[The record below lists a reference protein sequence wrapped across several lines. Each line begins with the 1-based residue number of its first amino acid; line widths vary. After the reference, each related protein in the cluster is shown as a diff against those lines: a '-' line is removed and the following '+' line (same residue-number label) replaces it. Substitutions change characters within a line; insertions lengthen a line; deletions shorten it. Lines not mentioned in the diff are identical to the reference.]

1 MQSERCWKTRTL
13 GLLVLTVALAAP
25 KAAFSQAADAAADA
39 KVAAARDYR
48 VAYGF
53 QKRKLYPQAA
63 VKWAAFIKAYPTDER
78 IANAHYH
85 LGVGQFQQKQLP
97 PAAATFRTILAKFPK
112 FEHRDGVQF
121 NLGLVQYNTA
131 IASKKP
137 ADYKAAAVIFAV
149 LPTQYAKSKYLADGL
164 YYQAECLYLS
174 GDKAAAV
181 PVYRKIVAGYKT
193 SPLLPD
199 VYYALGTAEQELEQF
214 DEASKTF
221 AEFLQKY
228 PALPQANE
236 CRLRLG
242 LVQLK
247 RKQYAAADPLLAQVA
262 ALKDFPFA
270 DFALL
275 QQAQS
280 KLEQEK
286 LADAAA
292 LYESLPQKFT
302 KSGYLS
308 AALLAGGKC
317 RYRSDQLAQ
326 AQTNFTAVVAAKSPE
341 AAEAAYWLGRTQ
353 IRLKKPA
360 DAVVTLDAA
369 LAAYPQSEFKP
380 QITFAR
386 IDAIYEQPA
395 RRKETVALYAGFA
408 QANALH
414 ELAPD
419 ALYRASLAALQLE
432 DYPAAKTHTDA
443 FLKNAT
449 FAKHRLTP
457 EVLFIGAE
465 SRLLAETPDYVQSD
479 AFYRRLITEHA
490 MHAQVPQAGVRVGF
504 CLYSTKKYDEAVV
517 HLTKL
522 APTLKQP
529 AQAAETRLLIG
540 RSHSEAKRY
549 PEAAAAFRLALT
561 ADPKWDRADE
571 VLFLLAVSLRN
582 QEDIKNA
589 AVELTRLTTQHKE
602 SPYLDQAFF
611 QLGEISLEQKQY
623 DVAVTHYRKV
633 ATTFP
638 KSELA
643 SSALYGSATAL
654 FEKGDF
660 PNATAEVVKLLAA
673 FPQSE
678 DAKRGRYLRGMSYRR
693 VKNFPAAVTDLTAF
707 LASKPEEA
715 DGLTARFELALSH
728 VGLEQHDLAV
738 TALNAILTAKPDYER
753 ADAVYYELG
762 FAYLAGKKPKEAATA
777 FQSLAAKSPESPLVA
792 ESWFRVGEFHE
803 QAAAALTGEESATA
817 RKTALTEA
825 GKAFTEGLA
834 KVKAPELKERLYYKL
849 GWVQYEQDAF
859 AESAK
864 SFQALVA
871 AFPQGDYAPESVYMS
886 GEGLFR
892 QKNYT
897 AALVDYAKV
906 VVAKTPKFHA
916 RALYRSGDCAAN
928 LKQWPASQ
936 AHYVALV
943 TQFPKDEQLNE
954 AQYGVGFALQNQ
966 NKLDEAKVAYQVVV
980 KASPNTD
987 TGVKSRYMLGE
998 CAFGQKKFDEAIG
1011 FYLEIVEGYKADD
1024 PNIKEWHARGMYE
1037 MARCFIELKKTDQA
1051 RESLESLLKLHA
1063 DHPFAK
1069 DAKTLLAKLNTTK

>member
-1 MQSERCWKTRTL
+1 MQTERCWKTRTVNL
-13 GLLVLTVALAAP
+13 FLFMVATSLVVPTVAY
-25 KAAFSQAADAAADA
+25 SQADDA

-63 VKWAAFIKAYPTDER
+63 VKWTAFIKAYPTDER

-97 PAAATFRTILAKFPK
+97 AAAATFRTLLAKFPK

-131 IASKKP
+131 IASKKS
-137 ADYKAAAVIFAV
+137 ADYKAAATVFAV
-149 LPTQYAKSKYLADGL
+149 LPTQYAKSKYLADAY

-174 GDKAAAV
+174 GDKAGAV
-181 PVYRKIVAGYKT
+181 PVYRKIVAGFKT
-193 SPLLPD
+193 SPLLSN

-228 PALPQANE
+228 PKSTQANE

-242 LVQLK
+242 LVQIE
-247 RKQYAAADPLLAQVA
+247 RKQYTAADPLLAQVA

-275 QQAQS
+275 KQAES
-280 KLEQEK
+280 KLKQDK

-292 LYESLPQKFT
+292 LYESLPQRFA
-302 KSGYLS
+302 KSSYLS

-360 DAVVTLDAA
+360 DAVKTLDAA
-369 LAAYPQSEFKP
+369 LAAYPKSEFKP

-395 RRKETVALYAGFA
+395 RRKETVALYAAFA
-408 QANALH
+408 QTNTLH

-419 ALYRASLAALQLE
+419 ALYRASLAALQLA
-432 DYPAAKTHTDA
+432 DYATAKTHTDA

-465 SRLLAETPDYVQSD
+465 SRLLVEKPDYVGAD
-479 AFYRRLITEHA
+479 AFYRRLVTEHA
-490 MHAQVPQAGVRVGF
+490 MHAQVPQAGLRIGF
-504 CLYSTKKYDEAVV
+504 CLYSTKKYDDAVAY
-517 HLTKL
+517 LTKL

-529 AQAAETRLLIG
+529 AQTAETQLLIG
-540 RSHSEAKRY
+540 RSHSEAKRH
-549 PEAAAAFRLALT
+549 PQATTAFRLALT
-561 ADPKWDRADE
+561 AAPKWSRADE
-571 VLFLLAVSLRN
+571 ALFLLAVSLRN
-582 QEDIKNA
+582 QKDAKNA
-589 AVELTRLTTQHKE
+589 ATELTRLTTQHKE
-602 SPYLDQAFF
+602 SRYLDQAFF
-611 QLGEISLEQKQY
+611 QLGEISLDAKQY
-623 DVAVTHYRKV
+623 DAAVTHYRKV

-638 KSELA
+638 KSDLA

-660 PNATAEVVKLLAA
+660 PNVAADVAKLLTAY
-673 FPQSE
+673 PQSD

-707 LASKPEEA
+707 LASKPAEA
-715 DGLTARFELALSH
+715 DALTAQFELALCH
-728 VGLEQHDLAV
+728 VELKQHDQAV
-738 TALNAILTAKPDYER
+738 TALSAILKTKPDYEQ

-803 QAAAALTGEESATA
+803 QAAAALTGEEAATA
-817 RKTALTEA
+817 RKTALVEA
-825 GKAFTEGLA
+825 GKAFTQGLA
-834 KVKAPELKERLYYKL
+834 KVKAPKLKERLYYKL
-849 GWVQYEQDAF
+849 GWIQFEQDAF
-859 AESAK
+859 ADSAK
-864 SFQALVA
+864 SFQALTA
-871 AFPQGDYAPESVYMS
+871 AFPKGDYAPESIYMS
-886 GEGLFR
+886 GESLYR

-906 VVAKTPKFHA
+906 IAAKTPKFHA
-916 RALYRSGDCAAN
+916 RSLYRSGDCAAN

-936 AHYVALV
+936 THFAALV
-943 TQFPKDEQLNE
+943 AQFPKDEQINE
-954 AQYGVGFALQNQ
+954 ARYGVGFALQNQ
-966 NKLDEAKVAYQVVV
+966 KKFDAAKASYQIVV
-980 KASPNTD
+980 KASPNSD

-998 CAFGQKKFDEAIG
+998 CAFGQEKYDEAVG
-1011 FYLEIVEGYKADD
+1011 YYLEIVEGYKADD

-1037 MARCFIELKKTDQA
+1037 MSRCFIELKKTEQA

-1069 DAKTLLAKLNTTK
+1069 DAKTLLAKLNTNK